1 VADALLVVRDLHAW
15 YGESH
20 ILHGVTFD
28 VRAGE
33 VVTLLG
39 RNGAGKTT
47 TLKSIMG
54 MVDRRNGS
62 IRFSRAIEGSAR
74 GEAPL
79 TSDFYRATEGSARGA
94 EPPLTSDSHELIH
107 LPANRIARLGIAFC
121 PEERGIFAS
130 LNVEENLLLPPVV
143 RPGGL
148 GVDAIFGLFPNLKER
163 LRSQGTKLSGGEQ
176 QMLAIGRILRTGAR
190 LLLLDEP
197 TEGLAPVVVKHIGA
211 TIRRLKAEGFTIL
224 LVEQNFRFA
233 ATVADRHC
241 VMEHG
246 RVVDVIPNAELDRS
260 AAKLH
265 EYLGV

>member
-1 VADALLVVRDLHAW
+1 MAEAVLARSPQTVAAGDALLQIKGLQAW

-20 ILHGVTFD
+20 ILHGVDFD
-28 VRAGE
+28 IRHGE
-33 VVTLLG
+33 VMTLLG

-54 MVDRRNGS
+54 LIAKRSGS
-62 IRFSRAIEGSAR
+62 IAFQGR
-74 GEAPL
+74 
-79 TSDFYRATEGSARGA
+79 
-94 EPPLTSDSHELIH
+94 ELIA
-107 LPANRIARLGIAFC
+107 LAPEQIARQGIAFC

-130 LNVEENLLLPPVV
+130 LTVRENLTLPPAVAS
-143 RPGGL
+143 GGL
-148 GVDAIFGLFPNLKER
+148 QLDEIFELFPNLEER
-163 LRSQGTKLSGGEQ
+163 LSSNQGTKLSGGEQ

-197 TEGLAPVVVKHIGA
+197 TEGLAPVIIQQIGR
-211 TIRRLKAEGFTIL
+211 TIRSLKERGFTIL

-233 ATVADRHC
+233 STVADRYY

-246 RVVDVIPNAELDRS
+246 RIIHGFANADLE
-260 AAKLH
+260 ANMGKLH

>member
-1 VADALLVVRDLHAW
+1 VSAMLDRTRAAPLLEVENLQAW

-20 ILHGVTFD
+20 ILHGVNLE

-39 RNGAGKTT
+39 RNGSGKTT

-54 MVDRRNGS
+54 IVPQRTGS
-62 IRFSRAIEGSAR
+62 VRFEGR
-74 GEAPL
+74 
-79 TSDFYRATEGSARGA
+79 
-94 EPPLTSDSHELIH
+94 ELIK
-107 LPANRIARLGIAFC
+107 LSSDRIARCGLAFC

-130 LNVEENLLLPPVV
+130 LDVQENLTLPPQIKA
-143 RPGGL
+143 GGL
-148 GVDAIFGLFPNLKER
+148 SIERVFELFPNLKER

-197 TEGLAPVVVKHIGA
+197 TEGLAPVIIQQIGK
-211 TIRRLKAEGFTIL
+211 TIEMLKNQGFTIL

-233 ATVADRHC
+233 STVADRYYI
-241 VMEHG
+241 MEHG
-246 RVVDVIPNAELDRS
+246 KVVERFANAELN
-260 AAKLH
+260 AKLDKLQ